1 MAFFW
6 RHKFLTLFII
16 FLAFYLH
23 SNPSGHFG
31 MSRKGFVVFNRIPIA
46 LFDLYV
52 NPKGAIAIE
61 ADLSKKANL
70 KYWLD
75 NHFVAKNEEN
85 QNALLLVGTGF
96 EDGSFTLDRKM
107 TSTLQKMNI
116 SIHQLPSVEAI
127 GEYNRLLEEGKS
139 VSILLRVK

>member
-6 RHKFLTLFII
+6 RHKFLTLFIFSI
-16 FLAFYLH
+16 AFYLH

-31 MSRKGFVVFNRIPIA
+31 IARKGFVVFNRIPVA
-46 LFDLYV
+46 QFDLYV
-52 NPKGAIAIE
+52 NPRGAIAIE

-75 NHFVAKNEEN
+75 NHFIAKNEEN
-85 QNALLLVGTGF
+85 HTAVLLVGTGF
-96 EDGSFTLDRKM
+96 EDSLFTLDRTM
-107 TSTLQKMNI
+107 TSMLQRMDI
-116 SIHQLPSVEAI
+116 SIHHLPSSEAV
-127 GEYNRLLEEGKS
+127 GEYNRLLDAGKS